1 MKRLR
6 LVLLLLAVGAAMAPL
21 AVAEAPSV
29 AADAWLAR
37 PVDDQTFQTYLDF
50 FAYDKKLPFDLRVL
64 DLEALADAARGG
76 GLKF

>member
-6 LVLLLLAVGAAMAPL
+6 RIVLQLLTAACLAGPASAQAP
-21 AVAEAPSV
+21 A

-50 FAYDKKLPFDLRVL
+50 FT
-64 DLEALADAARGG
+64 
-76 GLKF
+76 